1 MGFDHLK
8 FEKRC
13 KANDDFEN
21 YKIKREKLFL
31 KKRSFP
37 KLKDVI
43 LKISKIR
50 NFNRAKVFQNE
61 IFCLLQRDLIRSSVS
76 LL

>member
-13 KANDDFEN
+13 KATDDFEN
-21 YKIKREKLFL
+21 YKIKREKFFISN
-31 KKRSFP
+31 KSFP
-37 KLKDVI
+37 KRKDFV
-43 LKISKIR
+43 LKISKIQ

>member
-13 KANDDFEN
+13 KATDDFEN

-43 LKISKIR
+43 LKISKIQ

>member
-13 KANDDFEN
+13 KATDDFEN

-37 KLKDVI
+37 KLKGVA
-43 LKISKIR
+43 LKISKIQ